1 MKLQIFDADT
11 ISELSTFIEKA
22 GSYQA
27 DEGYHD
33 DLAMCLVLFG
43 WLTTNTYFKDLTD
56 IDIREKLYDTQM
68 RQIEEEL
75 TPFGIIVNGREDE
88 VFIAG
93 GDYWKV
99 DTSYR

>member
-1 MKLQIFDADT
+1 
-11 ISELSTFIEKA
+11 
-22 GSYQA
+22 
-27 DEGYHD
+27 
-33 DLAMCLVLFG
+33 MCLVLFG

-75 TPFGIIVNGREDE
+75 TPFGIIVSGREE
-88 VFIAG
+88 EAFIAG

-99 DTSYR
+99 DTTYR